1 MNLVKEIPLENNL
14 KVCFYNHNHRYFGDY
29 HRVKV
34 EITCEVPIMEEYFS
48 TRAEFAEAISYLGRS
63 AIFKRSVEQMGVS
76 TDELEPCLE
85 RIIENFISHS
95 LSYLAS
101 NEFPRKLIRREL
113 ANTVRKARGA
123 YPG

>member
-1 MNLVKEIPLENNL
+1 MKLVKEIPLENDL
-14 KVCFYNHNHRYFGDY
+14 IVRFYNHNHRYFGDY

-48 TRAEFAEAISYLGRS
+48 NRAECAEAISTLGRS
-63 AIFKRSVEQMGVS
+63 ALFKRGVEQMGVS
-76 TDELEPCLE
+76 SDELEPCLE
-85 RIIENFISHS
+85 RIIDNFISHA

-101 NEFPRKLIRREL
+101 PEFPRMLIKKEM
-113 ANTVRKARGA
+113 ANSMRTVRGT

>member
-14 KVCFYNHNHRYFGDY
+14 KVCFHNHNHRYFGDY

-34 EITCEVPIMEEYFS
+34 EITCEVPITEEYFS
-48 TRAEFAEAISYLGRS
+48 TRAECAEAINSLGRS
-63 AIFKRSVEQMGVS
+63 ALFKRSIEQMGVS

-101 NEFPRKLIRREL
+101 KEFPRKLIQKEL
-113 ANTVRKARGA
+113 ARTTRKTRGT
-123 YPG
+123 YQG

>member
-1 MNLVKEIPLENNL
+1 MKLVKEIHL
-14 KVCFYNHNHRYFGDY
+14 KNGLTVSIFNHNHRYFGDY

-34 EITCEVPIMEEYFS
+34 EITCEVPIMEKYFA
-48 TRAEFAEAISYLGRS
+48 TRAECADAISSLGRS
-63 AIFKRSVEQMGVS
+63 VCFKRSVEQMGVS

-85 RIIENFISHS
+85 RIIDNFINHS

-101 NEFPRKLIRREL
+101 NEFPRKLIQKEL
-113 ANTVRKARGA
+113 ANSTRKARGT

>member
-1 MNLVKEIPLENNL
+1 MNLVKEIPLDNNL
-14 KVCFYNHNHRYFGDY
+14 KVCFHNHNHRYFGDY

-34 EITCEVPIMEEYFS
+34 EITCEVPIMEEYFA
-48 TRAEFAEAISYLGRS
+48 TRAECEEAINSLGSS
-63 AIFKRSVEQMGVS
+63 ALFKRSVEQMGVS

-85 RIIENFISHS
+85 RIIENFIGHS

-101 NEFPRKLIRREL
+101 KEFPRKLIQKEL
-113 ANTVRKARGA
+113 AKTTRKTRGT